1 MPRLAR
7 SNRPIL
13 RVTEPMKAPRSWAEC
28 GRQANRD
35 AQEANQLER
44 LPLAPLKDQ
53 IQGLTARS

>member
-1 MPRLAR
+1 
-7 SNRPIL
+7 
-13 RVTEPMKAPRSWAEC
+13 MKAPRSWAEC